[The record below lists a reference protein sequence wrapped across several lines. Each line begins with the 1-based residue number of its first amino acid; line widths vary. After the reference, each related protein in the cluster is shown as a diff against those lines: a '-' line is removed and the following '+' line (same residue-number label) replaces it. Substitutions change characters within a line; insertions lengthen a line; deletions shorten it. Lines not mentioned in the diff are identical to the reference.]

1 MDIIEETNSAS
12 DTTYILNCDVPQE
25 NILKSSDPYLN
36 TLIGTSHT
44 FINLKFI
51 KILNSSDLPY
61 MNNIIDIVF
70 FFKDGILRVLHV
82 KKVQLYSNHPFN
94 QKHDRLTMVGV
105 NILFIMYVIKVNQ
118 IWNRR
123 IIKVKKYIKKCCV

>member
-1 MDIIEETNSAS
+1 
-12 DTTYILNCDVPQE
+12 
-25 NILKSSDPYLN
+25 
-36 TLIGTSHT
+36 
-44 FINLKFI
+44 
-51 KILNSSDLPY
+51 

-70 FFKDGILRVLHV
+70 FFKGGILRVLHV

-118 IWNRR
+118 I
-123 IIKVKKYIKKCCV
+123 